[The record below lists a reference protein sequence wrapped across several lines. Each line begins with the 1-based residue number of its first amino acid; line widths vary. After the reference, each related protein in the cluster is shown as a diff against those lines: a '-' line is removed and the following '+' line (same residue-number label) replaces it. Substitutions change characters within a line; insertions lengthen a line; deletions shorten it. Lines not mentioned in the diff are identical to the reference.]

1 MCPSSCGFIF
11 LVSKLSSSALEEVG
25 RSTCSGQT
33 PCFCLTILALR
44 YYYGSLTIFL
54 NIGMLSKHSYE
65 HQQAKVPCRPDVSQ
79 YVVSKCPF
87 SSPLMAAA
95 WQKQEAALGL
105 LKLQSESK
113 QKCDRQEN
121 LACSICLVTPSF
133 QMHSKCLS
141 SLQDLSQRSSLS
153 NLHLCLDLF
162 YFILFFAQQ
171 AQRQQFEPINNGE
184 IKRGKKKKKA
194 FRMP

>member
-33 PCFCLTILALR
+33 PCFCLAILALR

-153 NLHLCLDLF
+153 NLHLCLDFF
-162 YFILFFAQQ
+162 YFIFAQQ

>member
-1 MCPSSCGFIF
+1 M
-11 LVSKLSSSALEEVG
+11 
-25 RSTCSGQT
+25 
-33 PCFCLTILALR
+33 
-44 YYYGSLTIFL
+44 
-54 NIGMLSKHSYE
+54 
-65 HQQAKVPCRPDVSQ
+65 
-79 YVVSKCPF
+79 
-87 SSPLMAAA
+87 
-95 WQKQEAALGL
+95 

-153 NLHLCLDLF
+153 NLHLCLDFF
-162 YFILFFAQQ
+162 YFIFAQQ